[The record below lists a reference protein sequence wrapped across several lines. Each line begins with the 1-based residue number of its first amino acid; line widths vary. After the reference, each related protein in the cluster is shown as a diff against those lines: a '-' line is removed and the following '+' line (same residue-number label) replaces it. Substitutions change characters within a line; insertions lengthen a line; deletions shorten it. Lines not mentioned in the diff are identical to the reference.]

1 MRLLNKTLLIG
12 ITSFVLTAAP
22 GAHAD
27 KKDGLIATVNGKK
40 ITASMLADYQ
50 RSRGHLQNISDKQQ
64 TEMLIEELINRE
76 LILQDAIKN
85 GVDKSPAVKTQMEL
99 VRKNVIAGTMLKN
112 ITEASKITDDDLRKE
127 YDKRKNEL
135 VTHEFKAS
143 HILVEKED
151 TAKEIIKEL
160 DKGAKFADLAK
171 KKSTGPS
178 ANSGGDLGWFKAG
191 EMDKAFSDAVASL
204 KDGQYTKSPVKTQ
217 FGWHVIA
224 RQGSREIPPP
234 SFEQLKP
241 QIRIHMQNL
250 QIQQYIA
257 SLRKKAKIKRTSVAK

>member
-1 MRLLNKTLLIG
+1 MRLLNKSILIV
-12 ITSFVLTAAP
+12 ISSIVLTSAL
-22 GAHAD
+22 GVRAD
-27 KKDGLIATVNGKK
+27 QKDGLIVTVNGSK

-85 GVDKSPAVKTQMEL
+85 GVDKSPVVKKQMEL
-99 VRKNVIAGTMLKN
+99 VRKNVIAGAMLKN
-112 ITEASKITDDDLRKE
+112 VTEASKITDDELRKE
-127 YDKRKNEL
+127 YDSRKNEL
-135 VTHEFKAS
+135 VTHEFNAS

-151 TAKEIIKEL
+151 TAKEIINQL
-160 DKGAKFADLAK
+160 NKGAKFAELAK

-178 ANSGGDLGWFKAG
+178 AASGGDIGWFKAS
-191 EMDKAFSDAVASL
+191 EMDKPFSDAVESL
-204 KDGQYTKSPVKTQ
+204 KDGEYTKSPVKTQ
-217 FGWHVIA
+217 FGWHVIL
-224 RQGSREIPPP
+224 RQGSRDIPPP
-234 SFEQLKP
+234 SFDQLKD

-257 SLRKKAKIKRTSVAK
+257 SLRKKATIKRTDVAK